1 MKPRSAEQGERGA
14 VAILVVLISSVL
26 LLFVGMSVDYGIW
39 MRYRRAM
46 QNACDAGALAGALN
60 LRRDPATAA
69 PTAERYAA
77 NNMTQDNIT
86 WDSLQATTLDNNNQ
100 PTLIAP
106 SRVRVEIHEDVFTVF
121 FRLVGRSTVHVAVD
135 CYAKLTPIILQK
147 GLVPLGLNYMD
158 WAPLYDPAN
167 EASPCADVVAAGVPL
182 EQRLDPCRTFEIKM
196 AVNASDNLWGNG
208 NTGMLSM
215 TTDCFDCP
223 TGAREW
229 METFINGSQQAYC
242 YDTTQS
248 DPIGDFALN
257 GQSCANVMTKPGT
270 VTGPVR
276 TAVDARCDS
285 EDPMAR
291 IIMMPLL
298 NPEYRDSG
306 QGRYTTEIWGFT
318 AFELDCTNRPTAGA
332 GLVTISGGFISIVSM
347 QAYGTETEFDTGVY
361 TVKLIE

>member
-1 MKPRSAEQGERGA
+1 MKPRSAGQGERGA

-26 LLFVGMSVDYGIW
+26 LLFVGMAVDYGIW

-135 CYAKLTPIILQK
+135 CYAKLTPIILTK
-147 GLVPLGLNYMD
+147 GLVPIGLNWGD
-158 WAPLYDPAN
+158 WIGYYNSDCWKYVTDN
-167 EASPCADVVAAGVPL
+167 VALAVRP
-182 EQRLDPCRTFEIKM
+182 EHCRSFEITVDISSK
-196 AVNASDNLWGNG
+196 DNPWGSG
-208 NTGMLSM
+208 NTGLLSM
-215 TTDCFDCP
+215 SCFDCP
-223 TGAREW
+223 SGGGSQW
-229 METFINGSQQAYC
+229 KDYFINGAPTPYC
-242 YDTTQS
+242 YDMATTP
-248 DPIGDFALN
+248 DVTN
-257 GQSCANVMTKPGT
+257 GTYPDGSPTDCANVKTEPGVKIGPISQGIQERCASGT
-270 VTGPVR
+270 VM
-276 TAVDARCDS
+276 DQ
-285 EDPMAR
+285 
-291 IIMMPLL
+291 IIQMPLL
-298 NPEYRDSG
+298 NPAYMDSG
-306 QGRYTTEIWGFT
+306 QGTYTTEIWGFT
-318 AFELDCTNRPTAGA
+318 AWQIDCTKTNFTGADPT
-332 GLVTISGGFISIVSM
+332 IYGGFVSIVSM